1 MDEIF
6 SLPPQSLLSL
16 SIWLGSCSGPSI
28 SYLFHFKQTYLS
40 SRDNVLTPEWFKSL
54 FAQFWHFSY
63 AEVESRDPPLQY
75 SLALVTNVWS
85 LECSEVMPCYF
96 WGSVI
101 QGNIAWGPFCL
112 GTLVIGTQPPCCDEA
127 QATWRGRCRVNDLVG
142 SPDPPD
148 TSMRKPS
155 RGLPQLSRRQLAE
168 SCQLPEP
175 PRKTT

>member
-16 SIWLGSCSGPSI
+16 SIWLGSCLGPSI

-40 SRDNVLTPEWFKSL
+40 SRENVLTPEWFKSL

-75 SLALVTNVWS
+75 RLALVTNVWS

-101 QGNIAWGPFCL
+101 QGNIASTRFSPWGPL
-112 GTLVIGTQPPCCDEA
+112 LLERSRHAVMKPRPPGEA
-127 QATWRGRCRVNDLVG
+127 TAV
-142 SPDPPD
+142 
-148 TSMRKPS
+148 
-155 RGLPQLSRRQLAE
+155 
-168 SCQLPEP
+168 
-175 PRKTT
+175 